1 MFAHWIRTSH
11 AADVNYDVAF
21 RFGDA
26 IMSRLIKA
34 FVVPM
39 FMLVMT
45 SSAFAQSGTSNAVPA
60 VGAAGAHTAQDVR
73 FVMSASAAGQTEVLA
88 SRLAQTQ
95 AQSAKVKAF
104 AETMI
109 RDHGKANSELKT
121 IAQKDG
127 YTLSSTPTQEQQS
140 NLDKL
145 RSLHGKDFDSAFAAM
160 MVKDHRDAVALFQA
174 ESTSGNDADLKSFAT
189 RTLTTLQHHLAL
201 ANAL

>member
-1 MFAHWIRTSH
+1 
-11 AADVNYDVAF
+11 
-21 RFGDA
+21 
-26 IMSRLIKA
+26 MSRLIKA
-34 FVVPM
+34 FIVPV

-73 FVMSASAAGQTEVLA
+73 FVMNASAAGQTEVLA

>member
-1 MFAHWIRTSH
+1 
-11 AADVNYDVAF
+11 
-21 RFGDA
+21 
-26 IMSRLIKA
+26 MSRLIKA
-34 FVVPM
+34 FIVPM

-45 SSAFAQSGTSNAVPA
+45 SSALAQSGTSNAVPA

-73 FVMSASAAGQTEVLA
+73 FVMNASAAGQAEILA

-127 YTLSSTPTQEQQS
+127 YTLSNTPTEAQQT
-140 NLDKL
+140 NLAKL
-145 RSLHGKDFDSAFAAM
+145 RSLHGKDFDTAFASM
-160 MVKDHRDAVALFQA
+160 MVSDHRDAVALFQT
-174 ESTSGNDADLKSFAT
+174 ESTSGNDGDLKSFAT
-189 RTLTTLQHHLAL
+189 RTLSTLQHHLAL